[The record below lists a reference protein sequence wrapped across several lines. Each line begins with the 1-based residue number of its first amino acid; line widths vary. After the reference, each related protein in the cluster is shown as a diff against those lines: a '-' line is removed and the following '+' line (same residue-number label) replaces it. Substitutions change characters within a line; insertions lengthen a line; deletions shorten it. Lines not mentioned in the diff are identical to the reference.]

1 MGVENCPFVTIG
13 ISFESYWMYAAL
25 TSSEGFVYNLRD
37 VVQSP
42 FKREVPVVKVAT
54 DLYNFLTSF
63 AVAS

>member
-1 MGVENCPFVTIG
+1 MGVENCPFVAIG
-13 ISFESYWMYAAL
+13 ISFESYGLYAAL

-54 DLYNFLTSF
+54 DLYNFMTSF
-63 AVAS
+63 GVTS